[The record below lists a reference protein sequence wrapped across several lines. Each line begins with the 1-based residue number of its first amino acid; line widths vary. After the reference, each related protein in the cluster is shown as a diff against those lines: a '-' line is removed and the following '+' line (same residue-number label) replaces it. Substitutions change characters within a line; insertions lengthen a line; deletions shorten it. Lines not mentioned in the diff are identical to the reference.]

1 MVMNEALEAR
11 VVEQLDSISTNLADL
26 DALYHGVLD
35 ELENA
40 ADKTWMSVATLDY
53 QLPVCLSGIGIL
65 PYRQDNVITRA
76 VCFFA
81 IIPEVTETKI
91 VIGAL
96 KGHDRALEM
105 YLRDE
110 SSTAVLGRLE
120 SWMCHGSDHW
130 FMTPSAW
137 NAIPQPRKSAICE
150 RILDPSPS
158 IADPIGFSVLDGVR
172 KHIMPSR
179 KGNCGTERSRVI
191 TSMTCK
197 SLLLQ
202 KEQS

>member
-40 ADKTWMSVATLDY
+40 ADKIWMSVATLDY

-81 IIPEVTETKI
+81 IIPEVTETEI

-110 SSTAVLGRLE
+110 SSTAVLERLGE
-120 SWMCHGSDHW
+120 VDVPWKRSLVYDSVGLECH
-130 FMTPSAW
+130 SA
-137 NAIPQPRKSAICE
+137 APQE
-150 RILDPSPS
+150 RYL
-158 IADPIGFSVLDGVR
+158 
-172 KHIMPSR
+172 
-179 KGNCGTERSRVI
+179 
-191 TSMTCK
+191 
-197 SLLLQ
+197 
-202 KEQS
+202 

>member
-40 ADKTWMSVATLDY
+40 ADKIWMSVATLDY

-130 FMTPSAW
+130 FM
-137 NAIPQPRKSAICE
+137 AIYE

-158 IADPIGFSVLDGVR
+158 IANSIGSQFWMVSASTYL
-172 KHIMPSR
+172 PSR

-191 TSMTCK
+191 TSMTSK